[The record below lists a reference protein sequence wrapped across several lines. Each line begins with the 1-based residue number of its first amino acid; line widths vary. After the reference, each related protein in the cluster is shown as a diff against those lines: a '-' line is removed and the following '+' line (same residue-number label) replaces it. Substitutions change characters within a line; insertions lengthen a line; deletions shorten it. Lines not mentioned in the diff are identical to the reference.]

1 MRGCPLEPWHPGYP
15 CFSTGGGPLYFFNS
29 LLVSIILDGSPASEG
44 IGSGRVFMLD
54 WGVPVV
60 PHEILEEAD
69 APDEVERFHEA
80 REWAK
85 ARLLETKE
93 RTEARL
99 GSVEARI
106 FDPQI
111 LMLDDAAVVDGTVR
125 YIREN
130 RLNAQRAFE
139 WRMLELQAMWGRTSH
154 PMVLDRLNDLED
166 LMIRVLHRLLGNHDP
181 TDLEGLDESVIIV
194 ATNLTPSLTVHL
206 DAARVLGIAT
216 DLGTRTAHWVILARS
231 LEIPA
236 VVGLGDVSK
245 RAVEGQHAIVDGR
258 IGRIILDPDEHDRE
272 RFQQRQRR
280 LEAWEGEIA
289 VIAKQESVT
298 KDGQFVE
305 LRANLDLPGEAEQAR
320 LHGANGVGL
329 FRTEFLVV
337 GRNTMPGEEEQ
348 FEAYKATAQAFP
360 EGAVY
365 IRTFDLGGDKFPMFL
380 HMPREENPFL
390 GWRAIRVCLDE
401 PELFRTQLRALLR
414 ATAYG
419 DVRIMLP
426 LVNDVDE
433 IRQVRELLRIEES
446 RLEADGIPFNA
457 GYKLGV
463 MIETPA
469 AALEA
474 AELAR
479 HADFFSIGTND
490 LIQYT
495 LAVDRTN
502 TRIAKLYNPFHPAVV
517 RLLHQVARVGRAA
530 GIEVS
535 LCGELASNPL
545 GAFLLLGLDITALS
559 VAWPSLPE
567 IKKVIRGIRI
577 EDARAAAR
585 KALAAPT
592 SRDVTDCLVEGI
604 GDSVDLKV
612 FSGRWSLSLPD

>member
-1 MRGCPLEPWHPGYP
+1 
-15 CFSTGGGPLYFFNS
+15 
-29 LLVSIILDGSPASEG
+29 VSVILDGSPASEG
-44 IGSGRVFMLD
+44 IGAGRVFILD
-54 WGVPVV
+54 WGVPIV
-60 PHEILEEAD
+60 PHETLTEAD
-69 APDEVERFHEA
+69 APAEVERFHEA

-85 ARLLETKE
+85 ARLRGTKE

-111 LMLDDAAVVDGTVR
+111 LMLDDAEVVDGTVR
-125 YIREN
+125 YIQEN
-130 RLNAQRAFE
+130 RLTAQRAFE
-139 WRMLELQAMWGRTSH
+139 WRMLELQAMWSRTSNS
-154 PMVLDRLNDLED
+154 MVLDRLNDLED
-166 LMIRVLHRLLGNHDP
+166 MMIRVLHRLLGGKDP
-181 TDLEGLDESVIIV
+181 TDLEDLDESVIIV
-194 ATNLTPSLTVHL
+194 ATNLTPSLTVQL
-206 DAARVLGIAT
+206 EAASVLGIAT

-245 RAVEGQHAIVDGR
+245 KAVEGQQAIVDGR
-258 IGRIILDPDEHDRE
+258 IGRIILDPDEHERE
-272 RFQQRQRR
+272 RFRQRQRR
-280 LEAWEGEIA
+280 IERWEGEIA
-289 VIAKQESVT
+289 VIAGQEAVT
-298 KDGQFVE
+298 QDGQFVE
-305 LRANLDLPGEAEQAR
+305 LRANLDLPAEAEQAR

-348 FEAYKATAQAFP
+348 FEAYKATAEAFP

-401 PELFRTQLRALLR
+401 PELFRAQLRALLR

-419 DVRIMLP
+419 DVRLMLP

-433 IRQVRELLRIEES
+433 IRQVRALLSDEES
-446 RLEADGIPFNA
+446 RLEADGIPFNT

-474 AELAR
+474 VELAR

-495 LAVDRTN
+495 LAVDRNN
-502 TRIAKLYNPFHPAVV
+502 TRLAKLYNPFHPAVV
-517 RLLHQVARVGRAA
+517 RQLYQVARVGRAA

-535 LCGELASNPL
+535 VCGEMASNPL
-545 GAFLLLGLDITALS
+545 AAFLLLGLDITALS

-567 IKKVIRGIRI
+567 IKKVIRAVRM
-577 EDARAAAR
+577 EDARKAAR

-592 SRDVTDCLVEGI
+592 SADVTRCLVEGI
-604 GDSVDLKV
+604 GDSIDLKV
-612 FSGRWSLSLPD
+612 FQGRWSLSLPE

>member
-1 MRGCPLEPWHPGYP
+1 M
-15 CFSTGGGPLYFFNS
+15 
-29 LLVSIILDGSPASEG
+29 SIILDGSPASEG
-44 IGSGRVFMLD
+44 IGSGPVFVLD

-60 PHEILEEAD
+60 PHETLEEAD
-69 APDEVERFHEA
+69 APQEVERFHQA

-85 ARLLETKE
+85 ARLFEMKE
-93 RTEARL
+93 RTKERL

-111 LMLDDAAVVDGTVR
+111 LMLDDPEVVDGTVR

-139 WRMLELQAMWGRTSH
+139 WRMLELQAMWSRTSH

-166 LMIRVLHRLLGNHDP
+166 LMIRVLHRLLGNHDL
-181 TDLEGLDESVIIV
+181 TDLESLDEPVIIV
-194 ATNLTPSLTVHL
+194 APNLTPSLTVHL
-206 DAARVLGIAT
+206 DKAAVLGIAT

-236 VVGLGDVSK
+236 VVGLGNVSK
-245 RAVEGQHAIVDGR
+245 RAAEGQHAIVDGR
-258 IGRIILDPDEHDRE
+258 IGRIILDPDEHDQE
-272 RFQQRQRR
+272 RFRQRQRR

-305 LRANLDLPGEAEQAR
+305 LRANLDLPIEAHQAR
-320 LHGANGVGL
+320 LHGADGVGL
-329 FRTEFLVV
+329 FRTEFLVI
-337 GRNTMPGEEEQ
+337 GRKTMPDEEDQ
-348 FEAYKATAQAFP
+348 FQAYKATAQAFP

-390 GWRAIRVCLDE
+390 GWRSIRVCLDE
-401 PELFRTQLRALLR
+401 PALFRTQLRALLR

-419 DVRIMLP
+419 DVRMMLP

-433 IRQVRELLRIEES
+433 IRQVRALLRQEEA

-474 AELAR
+474 VELAR

-502 TRIAKLYNPFHPAVV
+502 TRLAKLYNPFHPAVI
-517 RLLHQVARVGRAA
+517 RQLHQVARVGRAA

-535 LCGELASNPL
+535 VCGEMASNPL
-545 GAFLLLGLDITALS
+545 AAFLLLGLNITALS

-567 IKKVIRGIRI
+567 IKKVIRDVRM
-577 EDARAAAR
+577 EDARGAAR

-592 SRDVTDCLVEGI
+592 SADVTRCLVEGI

-612 FSGRWSLSLPD
+612 FQGRWSLSLPE

>member
-1 MRGCPLEPWHPGYP
+1 M
-15 CFSTGGGPLYFFNS
+15 S
-29 LLVSIILDGSPASEG
+29 VILDGSPASEG
-44 IGSGRVFMLD
+44 IGSGRVVLLD
-54 WGVPVV
+54 WGVPIV
-60 PHEILEEAD
+60 PHETLTEAE
-69 APDEVERFHEA
+69 APAEVERFHEA

-85 ARLLETKE
+85 ARLRETKE

-111 LMLDDAAVVDGTVR
+111 LMLDDAEVVDGTVR
-125 YIREN
+125 YIQEN
-130 RLNAQRAFE
+130 RLTAQRAFE
-139 WRMLELQAMWGRTSH
+139 WRMLELQAMWIRTSN

-166 LMIRVLHRLLGNHDP
+166 MMIRVLHRLLGGKDP
-181 TDLEGLDESVIIV
+181 TDLEALDESVIIV
-194 ATNLTPSLTVHL
+194 ATNLTPSLTVQL
-206 DAARVLGIAT
+206 EAASVLGIAT

-231 LEIPA
+231 LEIPT

-245 RAVEGQHAIVDGR
+245 KAVEGQQAIVDGR

-272 RFQQRQRR
+272 RFRQRR
-280 LEAWEGEIA
+280 RRIERWEGEIA
-289 VIAKQESVT
+289 VIAGQEAVT
-298 KDGQFVE
+298 RDGQFVE

-337 GRNTMPGEEEQ
+337 GRNTMPDEEEQ
-348 FEAYKATAQAFP
+348 FEAYKATAEAFP

-419 DVRIMLP
+419 DVRLMLP

-433 IRQVRELLRIEES
+433 IRQVRALLRDEES
-446 RLEADGIPFNA
+446 KLEADGIPFNT

-469 AALEA
+469 AVLEA
-474 AELAR
+474 VELAR

-495 LAVDRTN
+495 LAVDRNN
-502 TRIAKLYNPFHPAVV
+502 TRLAKRYNPFHPAVV
-517 RLLHQVARVGRAA
+517 RQLYQVARVGRAA

-535 LCGELASNPL
+535 VCGEMASNPL
-545 GAFLLLGLDITALS
+545 AAFLLLGLDITALS

-567 IKKVIRGIRI
+567 IKKVIRDVRM
-577 EDARAAAR
+577 EDARTAAR

-592 SRDVTDCLVEGI
+592 SADVTRCLVEGI
-604 GDSVDLKV
+604 GDSVDLQV
-612 FSGRWSLSLPD
+612 FQGRWSLSLPE